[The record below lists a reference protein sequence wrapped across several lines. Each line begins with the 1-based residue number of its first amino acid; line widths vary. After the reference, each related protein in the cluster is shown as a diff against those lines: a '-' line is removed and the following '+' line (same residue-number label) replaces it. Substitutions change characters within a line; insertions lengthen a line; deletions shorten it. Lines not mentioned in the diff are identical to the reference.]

1 VAVESET
8 KIEAL
13 TGVACL
19 RHDISE
25 FSFSDAAKKANIPDL
40 NATPDHVM
48 ANVQVSNT
56 S

>member
-1 VAVESET
+1 MAVESET

-13 TGVACL
+13 TGV
-19 RHDISE
+19 
-25 FSFSDAAKKANIPDL
+25 DAAKKANIPDL